1 MHAPFPSTI
10 AIKHIKQAQ
19 LPFAKSASNLATVVG
34 PSPSPSPSPPPEDDR
49 MDMTEE
55 APTADATAAAPP
67 AAPPAPVSAA
77 PPAPAAPAPAV
88 PGPVKGSKLSKEK
101 PQFIFN
107 RAIAEGKQAGTKA
120 PYTSVAHA
128 YRNLVDAYK

>member
-10 AIKHIKQAQ
+10 AIKQSKQAQ

-34 PSPSPSPSPPPEDDR
+34 PSPSPSPPPEDDP
-49 MDMTEE
+49 MDLTAMEE
-55 APTADATAAAPP
+55 APPP
-67 AAPPAPVSAA
+67 PAA

-88 PGPVKGSKLSKEK
+88 PGPVKGKFSKEK
-101 PQFIFN
+101 PLSIFQ
-107 RAIAEGKQAGTKA
+107 RAIAEAKQAGTKP

-128 YRNLVDAYK
+128 YKNLGDAYR